1 MLDIR
6 CTVRPAPVFVKTG
19 AGRIPF
25 EAIARSVLGAQY
37 ELSLVICGDELAR
50 RINRENRKKSY
61 SPNVLSFPLGKLEGE
76 IFLNIRKAEREA
88 REYKTSPR
96 ARLALLFVHGLY
108 HLKGLDHGERME
120 RAERTTLKKFGLTN

>member
-6 CTVRPAPVFVKTG
+6 CTVRPAPVFTKTG

-108 HLKGLDHGERME
+108 HLKGLDHGARME
-120 RAERTTLKKFGLTN
+120 RLEQTTLKKFKLTN

>member
-1 MLDIR
+1 MVETKV
-6 CTVRPAPVFVKTG
+6 TVRRAPFAKG
-19 AGRIPF
+19 ARRLPF

-76 IFLNIRKAEREA
+76 IFLNIRKAEHEA
-88 REYKTSPR
+88 RQYGTTLR
-96 ARLALLFVHGLY
+96 ARLALLYVHGLY